1 MTRKHADPK
10 PKPLTTQ
17 RLAELAEIIAD
28 EHYEVGPQDERDVIE
43 ALRELVERRNAE
55 RLIQSLTVDEDRSAA

>member
-1 MTRKHADPK
+1 MTRKHAD

-55 RLIQSLTVDEDRSAA
+55 ALRERSAPTVGTWEDWA